1 MRLKR
6 LKCRLRT
13 RTFRNS
19 FFCLLL
25 AVTTFSSFTPT
36 GSRKSSWIRALLGIG
51 PRSGTILS
59 LKNPNQSHADHRNM
73 LGLLRDQMLQTL
85 QRRQIR
91 HPDRNLAPRLETSA
105 MARALVAFASMLKS
119 RSFLISQPLLAYR
132 QDHLDLHTSL
142 TTRNWEGCYHHA
154 SVRDHRNMSTKG
166 ASTHGGLQTRWK
178 QETIGSVQLASTPI
192 AFLDCTGALL

>member
-1 MRLKR
+1 LKR

-19 FFCLLL
+19 LFCLLL
-25 AVTTFSSFTPT
+25 AVTTFSSFTST

-59 LKNPNQSHADHRNM
+59 PKNPNQSHADHRNM
-73 LGLLRDQMLQTL
+73 LGLLRDQMLQRS
-85 QRRQIR
+85 RRR
-91 HPDRNLAPRLETSA
+91 HPTRNLAPRLETSA
-105 MARALVAFASMLKS
+105 MARALVAFASMLKNQ
-119 RSFLISQPLLAYR
+119 SFLISLPLLAYR

-166 ASTHGGLQTRWK
+166 ASTRGGLQTRWK
-178 QETIGSVQLASTPI
+178 QETIGSVQPANTPI